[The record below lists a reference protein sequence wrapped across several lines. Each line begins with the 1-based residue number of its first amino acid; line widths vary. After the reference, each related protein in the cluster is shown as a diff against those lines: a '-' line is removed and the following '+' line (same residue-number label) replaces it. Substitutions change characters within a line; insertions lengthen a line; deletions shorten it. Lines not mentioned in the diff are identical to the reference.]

1 MDTSSDDARGAI
13 HDPRFEAE
21 RLDHLVLLALGEAV
35 PATFESHRPGCSE
48 CERDLAAISRTV
60 ALGREA
66 VANGDHLAAPPPD
79 SVWAGIAAEVG
90 VEQVG
95 VEQVG
100 ADQVGADQVGA
111 DQVGADQVGADQ
123 VGKESQR
130 PRSRHAWTRPAAD
143 APRSRLSTRLRYGLA
158 AAAVVLAVV
167 GVTGGYVA
175 GRASDS
181 NRNHLASNARL
192 ETVPGGPARAVGSAA
207 VHVSGDGRQL
217 TVTTTGLPL
226 RNGFYEVWLYDPDRG
241 SSGDMVAVGALGDHG
256 RGSFTLPGGIELR
269 DYHIVNISAQ
279 KYGGGASIVHA
290 QSVLQGSLNQ

>member
-1 MDTSSDDARGAI
+1 MDTSSDDARDAI

-35 PATFESHRPGCSE
+35 PATFESHRPGCAE
-48 CERDLAAISRTV
+48 CQRDLAAISRTV

-66 VANGDHLAAPPPD
+66 VANGDHLAAPPPA
-79 SVWAGIAAEVG
+79 SVWAGIAAELG
-90 VEQVG
+90 Q
-95 VEQVG
+95 
-100 ADQVGADQVGA
+100 D
-111 DQVGADQVGADQ
+111 
-123 VGKESQR
+123 SQR
-130 PRSRHAWTRPAAD
+130 PRPRRTWPRPAAD
-143 APRSRLSTRLRYGLA
+143 VAHSRMSARFRYGLA
-158 AAAVVLAVV
+158 AAAVVLAVA

-241 SSGDMVAVGALGDHG
+241 SGGDMVAVGALGDHG
-256 RGSFTLPGGIELR
+256 RGTFTLPGGIELR
-269 DYHIVNISAQ
+269 DYHVVNISAQ
-279 KYGGGASIVHA
+279 EYGGGSSIVHA

>member
-1 MDTSSDDARGAI
+1 MDTSSDDARDAI

-35 PATFESHRPGCSE
+35 PATFESHRPGCAE
-48 CERDLAAISRTV
+48 CQQDLAAISRTV
-60 ALGREA
+60 ALGREG
-66 VANGDHLAAPPPD
+66 VANGDHLSSPPPA
-79 SVWAGIAAEVG
+79 SVWAGIAAELGSEV
-90 VEQVG
+90 
-95 VEQVG
+95 
-100 ADQVGADQVGA
+100 
-111 DQVGADQVGADQ
+111 
-123 VGKESQR
+123 SQDSPR
-130 PRSRHAWTRPAAD
+130 PRSRRTWPQPAAD
-143 APRSRLSTRLRYGLA
+143 VAHSGLSARVRYGLA
-158 AAAVVLAVV
+158 AAAVVLAVA

-241 SSGDMVAVGALGDHG
+241 SGGDMVAVGALGDHG
-256 RGSFTLPGGIELR
+256 RGTFTLPGGIELR
-269 DYHIVNISAQ
+269 DYHVVNISAQ
-279 KYGGGASIVHA
+279 EYGGGSSIVHA
-290 QSVLQGSLNQ
+290 QSVLQGSLGQ